1 MAVLLTASPQQCS
14 EKVIN
19 PMSDAVSWFLYC
31 VADVYK
37 CSLSKKNRDMY
48 KNESFDMF
56 VLNFIFISC
65 IVL

>member
-14 EKVIN
+14 EKVVN

-37 CSLSKKNRDMY
+37 CSISKKNRNMY
-48 KNESFDMF
+48 
-56 VLNFIFISC
+56 
-65 IVL
+65 